1 MSPTMFR
8 AIGITLV
15 VLILALLFVVSESES
30 IGTSA
35 QPVNA
40 QEPQPMSSD
49 DKEMKSLKIE

>member
-1 MSPTMFR
+1 MSPTVFR

-15 VLILALLFVVSESES
+15 VLILALLFVVNESES
-30 IGTSA
+30 TGSST

-49 DKEMKSLKIE
+49 EKEMKSFKIE